1 MYLLIDAGNSRIKWL
16 YGNAVPGIVE
26 AASYKENWQTKL
38 YRAWHLLPEPHCI
51 ALSCVNN
58 LEIETQ
64 LNHIVADLWQK
75 PITVFTAQKRTNHTL
90 SVAYEEAQT
99 LGTDR
104 YLAMLGARGLTHEA
118 LCVVGC
124 GTAITLDVVDH
135 HGDHLGGLILPGIRL
150 AENALL
156 QNTQKLRPMRWTAH
170 PLGSDTASC
179 IGAGI
184 HHAIPA
190 GINAIMD
197 DLEIETGRYYHRFAF
212 GGDAQ
217 ILFGNRPDYRIEP
230 DLMFRG
236 MLDRLNP
243 PTIKKEEGH

>member
-26 AASYKENWQTKL
+26 AASYKEDWRTKL
-38 YRAWHLLPEPHCI
+38 WRAWHLLPEPRRI
-51 ALSCVNN
+51 AISCVNN
-58 LEIETQ
+58 ASIETEVAA
-64 LNHIVADLWQK
+64 IVDDLWGK
-75 PITVFTAQKRTNHTL
+75 PLQTFTAQKTTNHTL
-90 SVAYEEAQT
+90 TVAYDEAHT
-99 LGTDR
+99 LGADR
-104 YLAMLGARGLTHEA
+104 YLAMLGARGLTHEP

-124 GTAITLDVVDH
+124 GTAITLDVVERDGQH
-135 HGDHLGGLILPGIRL
+135 IGGLILPGIRL

-156 QNTQKLRPMRWTAH
+156 QNTQKLRPMRWTPN
-170 PLGSDTASC
+170 PLGKDTASC

-190 GINAIMD
+190 GINGIMD
-197 DLEIETGRYYHRFAF
+197 ELETTTGHYYHRFAF

-236 MLDRLNP
+236 MIDRLA
-243 PTIKKEEGH
+243 TD